1 MLSAAGWMHSVRG
14 DVNPP
19 NGAGIKLADLNKNA
33 IKIDWEKLAFEEG
46 KIKEAFRT
54 TVME

>member
-1 MLSAAGWMHSVRG
+1 MHSVRG

-19 NGAGIKLADLNKNA
+19 NGAAIKLADLNKNA
-33 IKIDWEKLAFEEG
+33 IKIDWDKLAFEEAQ
-46 KIKEAFRT
+46 IKEKFRT